1 MGAPNIPDAGGG
13 VYLFLSDSPE
23 RTADPFARPR
33 RDLLIGLLVFIS
45 LAETSESGREEVEE
59 GRLSGR
65 QGEMKEPG

>member
-13 VYLFLSDSPE
+13 VYLSLTDSPE
-23 RTADPFARPR
+23 RTADPYARPR

-45 LAETSESGREEVEE
+45 LAETSESGREEAGE